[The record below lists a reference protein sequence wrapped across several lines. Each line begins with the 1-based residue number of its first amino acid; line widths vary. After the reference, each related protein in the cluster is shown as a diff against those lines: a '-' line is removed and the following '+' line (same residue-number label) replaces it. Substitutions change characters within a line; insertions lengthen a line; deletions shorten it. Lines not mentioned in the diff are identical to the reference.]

1 MVKWAKIVFQCQS
14 VVMTFSQSERLHDT
28 MLSSQKQLPPVF
40 LNLAPSLK
48 VYDLQKKK
56 KTWKKKHKKKNKRTT
71 GSIIFYRSSPLA
83 LNREPH
89 ISI

>member
-56 KTWKKKHKKKNKRTT
+56 KTWKKKHKKKIKE
-71 GSIIFYRSSPLA
+71 PQAA
-83 LNREPH
+83 LFFTEAHHWP
-89 ISI
+89 

>member
-56 KTWKKKHKKKNKRTT
+56 KKHGKKNIKKKIKE
-71 GSIIFYRSSPLA
+71 PQAA
-83 LNREPH
+83 LFFTEAHHWP
-89 ISI
+89 